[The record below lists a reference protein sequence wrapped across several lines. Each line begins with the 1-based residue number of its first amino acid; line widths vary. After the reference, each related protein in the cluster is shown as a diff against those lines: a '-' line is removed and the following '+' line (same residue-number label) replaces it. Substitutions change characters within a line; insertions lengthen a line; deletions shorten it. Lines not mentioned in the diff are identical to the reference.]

1 MFSQNIPQSDLK
13 TKSVLN
19 KSNVNLAAVKLNLYV
34 NTILFDVYLN
44 GYIFRFFFL
53 ILVGDEI

>member
-34 NTILFDVYLN
+34 NTILFD
-44 GYIFRFFFL
+44 I
-53 ILVGDEI
+53 